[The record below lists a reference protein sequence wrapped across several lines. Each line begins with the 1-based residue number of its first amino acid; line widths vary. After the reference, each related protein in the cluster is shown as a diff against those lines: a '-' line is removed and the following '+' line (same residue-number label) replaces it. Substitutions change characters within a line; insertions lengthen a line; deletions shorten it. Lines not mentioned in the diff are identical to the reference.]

1 MSKSKSKSK
10 SKGTIIINDEELKES
25 LKEKIGYILT
35 NKIDLI
41 HLHENENLTLE
52 KELQKE
58 GLDLIHLHEL
68 LLLAFKQTHPSEE
81 ALRNKNSYY
90 ITKRGTPIQY
100 ITDRGNI
107 LGKHKD
113 EIEIY
118 KKLKE
123 KLEKLEKQLTNEK
136 NLQNTNNKTKREN
149 LQKKHKD
156 EMYQIDQ
163 IELLSKKIANKV
175 DNDKLLR
182 LEKPINQLYSRILLS
197 QVDTFVLTG
206 RLGGSTRQKKRILKV
221 PTKGKAVKA
230 VKAKAKKPVRSVNKA
245 TK

>member
-25 LKEKIGYILT
+25 LKKKIDYILT
-35 NKIDLI
+35 NKLDLI

-52 KELQKE
+52 KELQE
-58 GLDLIHLHEL
+58 EDLVLKHRQEH

-81 ALRNKNSYY
+81 ALINKNSYY
-90 ITKRGTPIQY
+90 ITKRGTPLQY
-100 ITDRGNI
+100 ITDIGNI

-113 EIEIY
+113 EIHKK

-123 KLEKLEKQLTNEK
+123 TLKEKLKIQLTNEK
-136 NLQNTNNKTKREN
+136 NLQNTNNETKRKN
-149 LQKKHKD
+149 LQGKHKD
-156 EMYQIDQ
+156 EMYQI
-163 IELLSKKIANKV
+163 ELLSKKTANKM
-175 DNDKLLR
+175 DNDVLLR
-182 LEKPINQLYSRILLS
+182 LEEPINQLYSRILFS

-230 VKAKAKKPVRSVNKA
+230 KRPVKRTNKA